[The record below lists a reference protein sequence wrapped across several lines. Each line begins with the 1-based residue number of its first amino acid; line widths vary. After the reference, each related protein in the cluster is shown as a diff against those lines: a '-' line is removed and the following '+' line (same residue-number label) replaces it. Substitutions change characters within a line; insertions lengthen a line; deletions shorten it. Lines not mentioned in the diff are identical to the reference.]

1 MNGLLKHKYWFLLVS
16 LFSLL
21 ALSGCS
27 KPVGEQA
34 LAGNTMGTTYHIK
47 YVPNDNTPD
56 TKTLQAE
63 IDKALELVNDQMS
76 TYRPQSELSRFNKL
90 KKGESITVS
99 ADLVKVLKASKL
111 LQKQS
116 HGSLDIT
123 VGPLVNL
130 WGFGPDKPKVEP
142 PLQADINTAKAKVNI
157 NAIEI
162 NGLTLTKGSNDLY
175 ADLSTIAKGFGVD
188 KVSSIMDKYHI
199 SGYLVE
205 IGGELKVKGKKADG
219 SAWRIAVEKPV
230 SDKRAVQEVIQPGS
244 MAMATSGDYR
254 NYFEENGKRY
264 THIIDPNT
272 GYPVQ
277 HKLVSATVLHPSCMM
292 ADGYSTAMMVLGTKR
307 ALELAKKENLAIML
321 IEKHKDGFKVIYSD
335 AFKPYVPS
343 SK

>member
-1 MNGLLKHKYWFLLVS
+1 MNWLVKQKYWLLLVS
-16 LFSLL
+16 LFT
-21 ALSGCS
+21 LSVVTGCS
-27 KPVGEQA
+27 KPANDVA

-47 YVPNDNTPD
+47 FVPNDNVPD
-56 TKTLQAE
+56 PKALQAE
-63 IDKALELVNDQMS
+63 IDTALELVNDQMS
-76 TYRPQSELSRFNKL
+76 TYRPNSELSRFNKL
-90 KKGESITVS
+90 KQGQSITVS

-116 HGSLDIT
+116 HGTLDIT

-142 PLQADINTAKAKVNI
+142 PPQAQIDAAKAKINI
-157 NAIEI
+157 HAIEI
-162 NGLTLTKGSNDLY
+162 NGLTLTKGSKDLY
-175 ADLSTIAKGFGVD
+175 VDLSTIAKGFGVD

-205 IGGELKVKGKKADG
+205 IGGELKVKGTKTDG

-230 SDKRAVQEVIQPGS
+230 SNERAVQEVIQPGN

-292 ADGYSTAMMVLGTKR
+292 ADGYSTSMMVLGTKR